1 MLDFDLQFWSWLF
14 LAIYLVA
21 MVGFGFVG
29 MRKVSGSD
37 DFATARDS
45 YGPLFLA
52 FAVVA
57 TTASGGTFIGLPAL
71 GYTAGFSALWYAFV
85 YPIAVYLGVII
96 CLRGIRRA
104 GDAFGNRSI
113 PEYLGDRFQS
123 DALRVLVALFSM
135 LLLFYLAGQ
144 LLAGAVMFNKMM
156 GIPVLPAL
164 LVTSGIIMLYLVIG
178 GAHADI
184 LTDGVQGALML
195 LLAIFV
201 GYMFFSGFGIEGGY
215 TAMVNRLVILD
226 PDLVKNL
233 HPTHPVLN
241 SWWDVF
247 AIFVAHLP
255 LGLLPHIGNKLW
267 ALKGNKAQNRFI
279 FYALR
284 LA

>member
-1 MLDFDLQFWSWLF
+1 
-14 LAIYLVA
+14 
-21 MVGFGFVG
+21 
-29 MRKVSGSD
+29 
-37 DFATARDS
+37 
-45 YGPLFLA
+45 
-52 FAVVA
+52 
-57 TTASGGTFIGLPAL
+57 
-71 GYTAGFSALWYAFV
+71 
-85 YPIAVYLGVII
+85 
-96 CLRGIRRA
+96 
-104 GDAFGNRSI
+104 
-113 PEYLGDRFQS
+113 
-123 DALRVLVALFSM
+123 
-135 LLLFYLAGQ
+135 
-144 LLAGAVMFNKMM
+144 MFNKMM

-215 TAMVNRLVILD
+215 TAMVNRLVNLD

-267 ALKGNKAQNRFI
+267 ALKGNQAQNRVHFLRV
-279 FYALR
+279 YVWHDHALSCARWHCGSGGAWRFPDRRWGWCELRDPSTIHCHPARVARR
-284 LA
+284 LDRGRVC

>member
-144 LLAGAVMFNKMM
+144 LLAGA
-156 GIPVLPAL
+156 G
-164 LVTSGIIMLYLVIG
+164 
-178 GAHADI
+178 
-184 LTDGVQGALML
+184 
-195 LLAIFV
+195 
-201 GYMFFSGFGIEGGY
+201 
-215 TAMVNRLVILD
+215 
-226 PDLVKNL
+226 
-233 HPTHPVLN
+233 
-241 SWWDVF
+241 
-247 AIFVAHLP
+247 
-255 LGLLPHIGNKLW
+255 
-267 ALKGNKAQNRFI
+267 
-279 FYALR
+279 
-284 LA
+284 